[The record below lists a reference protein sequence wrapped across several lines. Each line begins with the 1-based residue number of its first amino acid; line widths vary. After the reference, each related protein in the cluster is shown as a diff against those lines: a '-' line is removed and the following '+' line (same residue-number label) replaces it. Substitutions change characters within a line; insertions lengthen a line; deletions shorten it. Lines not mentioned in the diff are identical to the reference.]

1 MLKEEG
7 LALSIGESAANSV
20 QNSNESLEIEHAFL
34 LNIQELEGI
43 AWTHPLVC
51 LNVSS
56 LPYSLIDGHF

>member
-20 QNSNESLEIEHAFL
+20 QNSDESLEIEHAFL

-43 AWTHPLVC
+43 A
-51 LNVSS
+51 
-56 LPYSLIDGHF
+56 